1 MALGRLLAEAFG
13 RENVRIG
20 AYGNALA
27 ASAFLH
33 GIAVEELSTAEVNAY
48 DPDYDLI
55 VTGVARK

>member
-1 MALGRLLAEAFG
+1 MALGRMLVKDFG

-20 AYGNALA
+20 AYGNALS

-33 GIAVEELSTAEVNAY
+33 GIAAEELSAAELNAY
-48 DPDYDLI
+48 DPDYDMI